1 MRCIKIPSHSLKRR
15 NIMKFKNFTFLILT
29 LVLVSCNSNYKNY
42 YNFYKLKPKNFET
55 KFLNSNKN
63 LIYIYSFDNNILNRE
78 INGFKSLTYNKI
90 TKEKVYIKTE
100 EKNRNKYTVSKTS
113 SLFFREFDFI
123 LQNYIDGDISY
134 LLSLEDSFS
143 SSEVGSYFY
152 IFDFEKHKVFKINAI
167 SFDSAGKLIQ

>member
-1 MRCIKIPSHSLKRR
+1 M
-15 NIMKFKNFTFLILT
+15 
-29 LVLVSCNSNYKNY
+29 
-42 YNFYKLKPKNFET
+42 
-55 KFLNSNKN
+55 
-63 LIYIYSFDNNILNRE
+63 
-78 INGFKSLTYNKI
+78 TYNKI